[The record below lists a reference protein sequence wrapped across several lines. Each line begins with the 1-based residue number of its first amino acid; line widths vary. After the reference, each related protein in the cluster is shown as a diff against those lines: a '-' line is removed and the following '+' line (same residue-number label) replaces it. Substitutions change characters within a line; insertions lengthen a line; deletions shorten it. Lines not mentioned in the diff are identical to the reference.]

1 MWNYLFYI
9 YSLRN
14 KDETDFNGIESY
26 VEKKIREED
35 ISWFPIYRALS
46 VRDETSNDT
55 QDIIHGKIESIQGRL
70 QKIDKFLDNYEDVY

>member
-26 VEKKIREED
+26 VEKKI
-35 ISWFPIYRALS
+35 
-46 VRDETSNDT
+46 
-55 QDIIHGKIESIQGRL
+55 
-70 QKIDKFLDNYEDVY
+70 